1 MRQFL
6 AACAALALIP
16 VAGGVQAAIAG
27 APSAA
32 NHEVANAPTLKS
44 VSVVPSA
51 GRAEI
56 VIGVDASV
64 EVDDFALES
73 PYRVVI
79 DLKGAS
85 LTMSPRYDRVARGG
99 VTNVRAAQFK
109 PNVVRVVIELDAA
122 HSYDVARKDGEVR
135 VTVSGGATN
144 FSAWHSSPEL
154 AARATSRNNASDP
167 AAPAVTRPV
176 AMASPAVSAPA
187 STTATTYAPAPR
199 PVTTRPA
206 ENRAAVEA
214 PSYPSVTPDANITSD
229 DSPSGS
235 AGSDAPKF
243 KLSSATA
250 QSDQPRITVTYQDA
264 DIRDVIAA
272 FAAFSGRTIVVGKDV
287 SGTVTAEIKNQP
299 WDVALRAIL
308 QGQGLAAAEDAIS
321 GIITVDSYKNIASKQ
336 ASEPLVTQLVAIN
349 YASAAS
355 LVPTLTNLLARDC
368 TPGGVPEAQQNMR
381 TSCFSRG
388 AVAADTATNTLLI
401 TETPSR
407 LADLLSYVKN
417 LDIRTPQV
425 AIKAKIIFVNR
436 TDIEELGLSY
446 DLGTGNDQFFSQLV
460 QRMDPTTA
468 KPVDTNGDGVP
479 DAFGGGTP
487 VNGDRVLLGGNALA
501 AIANANARVVNPALR
516 LVFSAALGKFQLT
529 SFLDALQEV
538 RLADLQAEPSIVT
551 LDNRKAEI
559 LVGQEIPIRVL
570 DLGTQGGQQ
579 GGGAQGNNN
588 IPRATVQLKEVGIIL
603 SVTPHITNNR
613 QILLK
618 LHAENSDA
626 QLASSDVGFIFGK
639 QRADNQLLVG
649 DGETAVIGGLTVTQ
663 VTSSKSGIP
672 LLVDLPIIGRLFGT
686 TRTSEQKRDLLILV
700 TPHIIDEG
708 ERTLSPRPVPPSA
721 NRR

>member
-6 AACAALALIP
+6 AACAALAFMGSP
-16 VAGGVQAAIAG
+16 VAG
-27 APSAA
+27 
-32 NHEVANAPTLKS
+32 HETLNAPTIRS
-44 VSVVPSA
+44 VSVVPAA

-64 EVDDFALES
+64 EVDDFALEG
-73 PYRVVI
+73 PHRVVV
-79 DLKGAS
+79 DLKGAVLS
-85 LTMSPRYDRVARGG
+85 MAPRYDRQPRGG
-99 VTNVRAAQFK
+99 VRNVRAAQFN
-109 PNVVRVVIELDAA
+109 PNTVRVVIELDAA
-122 HSYDVARKDGEVR
+122 RSYELVRKNGEVR
-135 VTVSGGATN
+135 ITVSGGTGS

-154 AARATSRNNASDP
+154 ASRYEAPSTSASV
-167 AAPAVTRPV
+167 PAVQ
-176 AMASPAVSAPA
+176 
-187 STTATTYAPAPR
+187 APAPN
-199 PVTTRPA
+199 A
-206 ENRAAVEA
+206 EEVDE
-214 PSYPSVTPDANITSD
+214 PSDESEYASVTPDSNISGNAAGSSF
-229 DSPSGS
+229 DSPSGQ
-235 AGSDAPKF
+235 AEY
-243 KLSSATA
+243 KLSKPAA
-250 QSDQPRITVTYQDA
+250 ISDQPRITVTYQDA

-272 FAAFSGRTIVVGKDV
+272 FAAFSGRTIVVGKAV
-287 SGTVTAEIKNQP
+287 SGTITAEIKNQP

-308 QGQGLAAAEDAIS
+308 QGQGLAAAEDPTS
-321 GIITVDSYKNIASKQ
+321 GIITVDSYGNIAMKQ
-336 ASEPLVTQLVAIN
+336 ASEPLVTQMVAVN
-349 YASAAS
+349 YAKAGS
-355 LVPTLTNLLARDC
+355 LATTLQGLLNRDC
-368 TPGGVPEAQQNMR
+368 AGGSAVPQSPQNAQ
-381 TSCFSRG
+381 TSCVARG
-388 AVAADTATNTLLI
+388 AVAADTSTNTIII

-407 LADLLSYVKN
+407 MADMLSYVRN
-417 LDIRTPQV
+417 LDVRTPQV

-460 QRMDPTTA
+460 QRIDPTTRV
-468 KPVDTNGDGVP
+468 PVDSNGDGVP
-479 DAFGGGTP
+479 DSFGGGTA
-487 VNGDRVLLGGNALA
+487 VAGDRVLLGGNALS
-501 AIANANARVVNPALR
+501 AIANANARVVNPALK

-551 LDNRKAEI
+551 LDNRRAEI

-570 DLGTQGGQQ
+570 DAGSQ
-579 GGGAQGNNN
+579 GGGAGGAGGQGLV
-588 IPRATVQLKEVGIIL
+588 PRATVQLKEVGIIL

-613 QILLK
+613 QILLD

-639 QRADNQLLVG
+639 QRADNQMLVA

-708 ERTLSPRPVPPSA
+708 ERTLAARA
-721 NRR
+721 NAAAPAIKP

>member
-1 MRQFL
+1 M
-6 AACAALALIP
+6 AAGYETP
-16 VAGGVQAAIAG
+16 
-27 APSAA
+27 
-32 NHEVANAPTLKS
+32 NAPAVRS
-44 VSVVPSA
+44 VSVVPAS
-51 GRAEI
+51 GKAEI

-64 EVDDFALES
+64 DVDDFALES
-73 PYRVVI
+73 PHRVVV
-79 DLKGAS
+79 DLKGAV
-85 LTMSPRYDRVARGG
+85 LGMSPRYDRQARGG

-109 PNVVRVVIELDAA
+109 PNVVRVVIEMDAP
-122 HSYDVARKDGEVR
+122 HSYEVSRSGNEVR
-135 VTVSGGATN
+135 VSVSGGASN
-144 FSAWHSSPEL
+144 FAGWYSDETKKPAPSKATEP
-154 AARATSRNNASDP
+154 ATSR
-167 AAPAVTRPV
+167 
-176 AMASPAVSAPA
+176 
-187 STTATTYAPAPR
+187 TY
-199 PVTTRPA
+199 
-206 ENRAAVEA
+206 EA
-214 PSYPSVTPDANITSD
+214 PSREPEPDYSSVSPSADITSNDVEVSD
-229 DSPSGS
+229 DDEAPVSPLKMSP
-235 AGSDAPKF
+235 AAA
-243 KLSSATA
+243 L
-250 QSDQPRITVTYQDA
+250 SDQPRITVTYQDA

-287 SGTVTAEIKNQP
+287 QGTVTAEIKNQP

-308 QGQGLAAAEDAIS
+308 QGQGLAAAEDAVS

-336 ASEPLVTQLVAIN
+336 ASEPLITQMVAVN
-349 YASAAS
+349 YAKASS
-355 LVPTLTNLLARDC
+355 LVQTLGGLLSRDC
-368 TPGGVPEAQQNMR
+368 TPGSVPQAAQNAQ
-381 TSCFSRG
+381 TSCYARG

-401 TETPSR
+401 TETATRMP
-407 LADLLSYVKN
+407 DLLAYVKN
-417 LDIRTPQV
+417 LDVRTPQV

-460 QRMDPTTA
+460 QRIDPSSA

-479 DAFGGGTP
+479 DALGGGTP
-487 VNGDRVLLGGNALA
+487 VAGDRVLLGGNALA
-501 AIANANARVVNPALR
+501 AIANANARVVNPALK

-551 LDNRKAEI
+551 LDNRRAEI

-570 DLGTQGGQQ
+570 DLGTQGQQ
-579 GGGAQGNNN
+579 GGGAQGGGNNV
-588 IPRATVQLKEVGIIL
+588 PRATVQLKEVGIIL

-613 QILLK
+613 QVLLN

-672 LLVDLPIIGRLFGT
+672 LLVDLPLIGRLFGT

-708 ERTLSPRPVPPSA
+708 ERQLNTRAVVPPASA
-721 NRR
+721 PRR

>member
-6 AACAALALIP
+6 AACAALALVP
-16 VAGGVQAAIAG
+16 AAGTLQAAAVRSDSPAAANV
-27 APSAA
+27 APSAPA
-32 NHEVANAPTLKS
+32 IRA

-64 EVDDFALES
+64 DVDDFALEA
-73 PYRVVI
+73 PYRVVV
-79 DLKGAS
+79 DLKGAV
-85 LTMSPRYDRVARGG
+85 LGMAPRYDRVARGG

-122 HSYDVARKDGEVR
+122 HTYEIVRRDGEVHI
-135 VTVSGGATN
+135 VVAGGTAD
-144 FSAWHSSPEL
+144 FAAWHSSPD
-154 AARATSRNNASDP
+154 AANQQAASSAAATP
-167 AAPAVTRPV
+167 
-176 AMASPAVSAPA
+176 
-187 STTATTYAPAPR
+187 ATTTVASKSGDTKAVATKPVDPKP
-199 PVTTRPA
+199 PVTQA
-206 ENRAAVEA
+206 DAAD
-214 PSYPSVTPDANITSD
+214 SYQSVTPDANISRRGD
-229 DSPSGS
+229 ASPSGAAS
-235 AGSDAPKF
+235 AVSDAQNSF
-243 KLSSATA
+243 HLSPATVA
-250 QSDQPRITVTYQDA
+250 SDQPRITVTYQDA

-272 FAAFSGRTIVVGKDV
+272 FATFSGRTIVVGKDV
-287 SGTVTAEIKNQP
+287 AGTVTAEIKNQP

-308 QGQGLAAAEDAIS
+308 QGQGLAASEDALT

-336 ASEPLVTQLVAIN
+336 ASEPLVTQLIAVN
-349 YASAAS
+349 YAHAAS
-355 LVPTLTNLLARDC
+355 LVGTLTGLLSRDC
-368 TPGGVPEAQQNMR
+368 TPGSVPQAGNQNAQ
-381 TSCFSRG
+381 TSCYARG

-407 LADLLSYVKN
+407 MADLLAYVKS
-417 LDIRTPQV
+417 LDVRTPQV

-446 DLGTGNDQFFSQLV
+446 DLGTGNDQFFNQLV
-460 QRMDPTTA
+460 HRIDPSTNT
-468 KPVDTNGDGVP
+468 PVDTNGDGVP
-479 DAFGGGTP
+479 DSFGGGTP
-487 VNGDRVLLGGNALA
+487 FTSDRILLGGNALS
-501 AIANANARVVNPALR
+501 AIANANARVVSPALS

-538 RLADLQAEPSIVT
+538 QLADLQAEPSIVT
-551 LDNRKAEI
+551 LDNREAEI

-570 DLGTQGGQQ
+570 DA
-579 GGGAQGNNN
+579 GAQQQAGVASTQ

-603 SVTPHITNNR
+603 TVTPHITNNH

-672 LLVDLPIIGRLFGT
+672 LLVDLPLIGKLFGV
-686 TRTSEQKRDLLILV
+686 TRKNEEKRDLLILV

-708 ERTLSPRPVPPSA
+708 ERTITARATAAAAALRK
-721 NRR
+721 